1 MPLDFWWWEHTLENV
16 QVVGARNTYDWSSS
30 HEKLYPHSQ
39 TCWHIDL
46 TALFSWVCLK
56 EMIEHWA
63 TFIPYIYNIK
73 LYLLYIYIFIFI
85 ITYYTYHI
93 MGIKFLLRHGHP
105 HWTSAWQSEI
115 ASNGSLRQEIWA
127 DCVQQYGVF
136 LSHGGTPKPS
146 MYRWIFHEINHPAI
160 GVPPF
165 METKNM
171 EILQSK

>member
-1 MPLDFWWWEHTLENV
+1 MENV

-73 LYLLYIYIFIFI
+73 LYLLYVYIYI
-85 ITYYTYHI
+85 YYYI
-93 MGIKFLLRHGHP
+93 LYISYHGHQIP
-105 HWTSAWQSEI
+105 APPWASPLDFGLAERNRQQWQPAARNWSRLC
-115 ASNGSLRQEIWA
+115 STIW
-127 DCVQQYGVF
+127 GF
-136 LSHGGTPKPS
+136 PKSWGYP
-146 MYRWIFHEINHPAI
+146 
-160 GVPPF
+160 
-165 METKNM
+165 
-171 EILQSK
+171 